1 MSFVADELV
10 KWCKDPPW
18 YERIDMDDFERL
30 AGIGY
35 EPKQIAMY
43 YNIPENDF
51 VWYFNLVGS
60 PLKFHYERGQLVQR
74 TKEGLAM
81 STSAETGDNVTQAQR
96 FDKFRQSM
104 GYRNSINKIF
114 FDDIG

>member
-10 KWCKDPPW
+10 RWRENPTW
-18 YERIDMDDFERL
+18 YDCIDLEEFERL

-51 VWYFNLVGS
+51 LWYFNLVGS
-60 PLKFHYERGQLVQR
+60 PLKYRYERGQLLQR
-74 TKEGLAM
+74 AREGLSM
-81 STSAETGDNVTQAQR
+81 STAAESGDNVTQAQR
-96 FDKFRQSM
+96 FDKFRQAV
-104 GYRNSINKIF
+104 GYRNSISKIF